1 MESAHD
7 VLRCSRHGR
16 HLSSTEPIDVGYGPE
31 DAIFQPKAHRDLM
44 ALASD
49 ASLPAR
55 EDLIDELT

>member
-1 MESAHD
+1 M
-7 VLRCSRHGR
+7 
-16 HLSSTEPIDVGYGPE
+16 SSTEPIDVGYGPE